1 MPAVLNN
8 DIFSLIISHLASS
21 YSFYLSY
28 ALFKTDNDR
37 EDLLRELGYSTAP
50 WIAGKEAKNALLAL
64 RSTCSFLAIIVAPI
78 LFPQIYVRNMDE
90 KSARRLKGIRKSKL
104 IPSAV
109 KTLCFLE
116 RLPEV
121 MTRPGDYRG
130 DPDDVSC
137 YPEIRYS
144 DPIFFD
150 VIYSFTNLR
159 NLNIGYEQPRKHPII
174 ISAASD
180 LSVGLGKY
188 LISTSG
194 AHLSQFKLQRVWP
207 TDLKTLVLSLSDALP
222 SQSQPNSKSASAL
235 TSTLKNPITN
245 IQLPCLILEFT
256 SDKEVYTSSAIATP
270 LADLLAFTPH
280 LEKLFLREPEFYYQP
295 SLIAFRATPLPKLV
309 EISLTNFRVDRG
321 GMGRSTRGG

>member
-1 MPAVLNN
+1 MLERIPFSYTDIVLFPSFLIRPAAVFPRRPNHNMPAVLNN

-116 RLPEV
+116 RLPGKSP
-121 MTRPGDYRG
+121 RPA
-130 DPDDVSC
+130 C
-137 YPEIRYS
+137 YHEYILL
-144 DPIFFD
+144 
-150 VIYSFTNLR
+150 VV
-159 NLNIGYEQPRKHPII
+159 E
-174 ISAASD
+174 D
-180 LSVGLGKY
+180 L
-188 LISTSG
+188 
-194 AHLSQFKLQRVWP
+194 
-207 TDLKTLVLSLSDALP
+207 
-222 SQSQPNSKSASAL
+222 
-235 TSTLKNPITN
+235 
-245 IQLPCLILEFT
+245 C
-256 SDKEVYTSSAIATP
+256 
-270 LADLLAFTPH
+270 
-280 LEKLFLREPEFYYQP
+280 
-295 SLIAFRATPLPKLV
+295 
-309 EISLTNFRVDRG
+309 
-321 GMGRSTRGG
+321 

>member
-1 MPAVLNN
+1 ML
-8 DIFSLIISHLASS
+8 D
-21 YSFYLSY
+21 
-28 ALFKTDNDR
+28 K
-37 EDLLRELGYSTAP
+37 
-50 WIAGKEAKNALLAL
+50 
-64 RSTCSFLAIIVAPI
+64 
-78 LFPQIYVRNMDE
+78 
-90 KSARRLKGIRKSKL
+90 KL
-104 IPSAV
+104 IA
-109 KTLCFLE
+109 
-116 RLPEV
+116 RLYTEV

-321 GMGRSTRGG
+321 GMVSLLGGKEDLRELNMAHLALVGEGSIDKGWVTIKELVGLDLGKVDVWFLGLGCRDDDGWRRMTVEEEMAWGKKREVVQEED